1 MNANLKVL
9 VEGYD
14 PRFMMH
20 DSEISFTRD
29 AIRCIKEERKVIK
42 ELEERL
48 VALIEKNRA
57 NKPYP

>member
-1 MNANLKVL
+1 MSNSQKLKVL

-29 AIRCIKEERKVIK
+29 AIRCIKEERKVIQ
-42 ELEERL
+42 ELENKLRL
-48 VALIEKNRA
+48 MKEK
-57 NKPYP
+57 KHE